1 MDIGSGAAG
10 SSGAARAS
18 RDNTQ
23 AYDSKMNYT
32 ISGRPLDFSFMKI
45 DDITSKSRLEC
56 SNMDFVTLLF
66 KPLNIEFLCLA
77 FTVRV
82 A

>member
-1 MDIGSGAAG
+1 MDLGSAAVGSAGAAQ
-10 SSGAARAS
+10 
-18 RDNTQ
+18 NTQ
-23 AYDSKMNYT
+23 AYESKMNYT

-45 DDITSKSRLEC
+45 DDITSKSRLKC
-56 SNMDFVTLLF
+56 FNMSFVTPLF
-66 KPLNIEFLCLA
+66 KMLNIELLCLA